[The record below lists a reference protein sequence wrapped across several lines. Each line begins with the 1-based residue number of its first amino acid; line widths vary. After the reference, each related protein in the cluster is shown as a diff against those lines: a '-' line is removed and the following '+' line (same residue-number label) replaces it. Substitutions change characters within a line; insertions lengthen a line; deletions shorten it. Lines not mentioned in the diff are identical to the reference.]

1 MRTFVVERY
10 VPRPTVSDLR
20 TQGERVTAAVRE
32 LEGFEG
38 AEVVYLRS
46 IYIPD
51 DEVSFCLFRSPSAE
65 AIAEGFTRAQI
76 AFERVL
82 EAEVL
87 EP

>member
-1 MRTFVVERY
+1 MRTYVVERY
-10 VPRPTVSDLR
+10 VPRPTVGELR
-20 TQGERVTAAVRE
+20 AEGARISEIVRE
-32 LEGFEG
+32 LEGFED

-46 IYIPD
+46 IYVPD

-65 AIAEGFTRAQI
+65 TVAEGFNRAEV
-76 AFERVL
+76 AFDRIL

>member
-20 TQGERVTAAVRE
+20 SEGERVTAAMRE

>member
-10 VPRPTVSDLR
+10 VPRPTVNDLR
-20 TQGERVTAAVRE
+20 TDGARVSAAVSE
-32 LEGFEG
+32 AQEFEG
-38 AEVVYLRS
+38 AIVEYLRS
-46 IYIPD
+46 IYMPD

-65 AIAEGFTRAQI
+65 AITAGFIRAQI

>member
-10 VPRPTVSDLR
+10 VPRPTVSALR
-20 TQGERVTAAVRE
+20 TEGELVTAAVRE
-32 LEGFEG
+32 LDGFEET
-38 AEVVYLRS
+38 EVVYLRS
-46 IYIPD
+46 IYMPD

-65 AIAEGFTRAQI
+65 AIAEGFNHAQI

-82 EAEVL
+82 EAEVH

>member
-1 MRTFVVERY
+1 M
-10 VPRPTVSDLR
+10 
-20 TQGERVTAAVRE
+20 RE